1 MRIPS
6 TQGCF
11 VSNTFCQQE
20 NKLTPLTDLFTFGG
34 HRPVGLRIKTATSM
48 SPVIEAE
55 SLLPEPT
62 GLMLEHDPPPLPPLE
77 SQGQR
82 KASLH
87 RKQSPCQ
94 SQAQEQPSV
103 PHVTCE
109 TVFWD
114 SLEPSLSLLNAPA
127 WLIAGSLEPLMPTPS
142 PWSALPVKV

>member
-1 MRIPS
+1 
-6 TQGCF
+6 
-11 VSNTFCQQE
+11 
-20 NKLTPLTDLFTFGG
+20 
-34 HRPVGLRIKTATSM
+34 M

-77 SQGQR
+77 PQGQR
-82 KASLH
+82 EASLH
-87 RKQSPCQ
+87 QEPSPCQ

-114 SLEPSLSLLNAPA
+114 SLEPSLSLLSAPA
-127 WLIAGSLEPLMPTPS
+127 WLIAGSLEPLCR
-142 PWSALPVKV
+142 LPVPGVPSV